1 MVFRERT
8 YSVLIACAASGIT
21 EAVKSLLRPSEFWPV
36 ADVRSAG
43 EARRELLQR
52 AYDLVIVNAPLPDEF
67 GTRLA
72 VDTSSSGSSGVLL
85 FVRKDSEDEV
95 YAAVMESGV
104 LVLSKPCSSQ
114 LMSQTIRTLCT
125 LRERVRMIEEKQL
138 TIDEKIEEMRTVNH
152 AKWLLIERLGMTEA
166 QAQHH
171 IEKRAMDERLP
182 RRDIAWQI
190 IKTYET

>member
-85 FVRKDSEDEV
+85 LVRKDRPWRDW
-95 YAAVMESGV
+95 
-104 LVLSKPCSSQ
+104 SK
-114 LMSQTIRTLCT
+114 
-125 LRERVRMIEEKQL
+125 
-138 TIDEKIEEMRTVNH
+138 N
-152 AKWLLIERLGMTEA
+152 
-166 QAQHH
+166 
-171 IEKRAMDERLP
+171 
-182 RRDIAWQI
+182 
-190 IKTYET
+190 